1 MANTIKVL
9 TSKKILLNNIPYIK
23 INSTLEYKN
32 YILSVVI
39 RIMFVISHN
48 LSAC

>member
-9 TSKKILLNNIPYIK
+9 TSKKILLNNKTYTK

-32 YILSVVI
+32 YITYNNNNYAPAQFL
-39 RIMFVISHN
+39 N
-48 LSAC
+48 

>member
-32 YILSVVI
+32 YITYEGNNYAPAQFL
-39 RIMFVISHN
+39 N
-48 LSAC
+48 